1 MVGLEFQVH
10 LYRLLHLMPNF
21 MLQLG
26 ALKLNSTAVIVSFRS
41 VVFWNNFEI
50 SVSVKRNRVVSA
62 PVLLKCCFKIQLLL
76 INAPLKTNISTEK

>member
-10 LYRLLHLMPNF
+10 LYRLPHLTSNF

-26 ALKLNSTAVIVSFRS
+26 ALELNSTAVSFRS

-50 SVSVKRNRVVSA
+50 SVSVKRNRVVSVF
-62 PVLLKCCFKIQLLL
+62 VLLKCVSRFSYC
-76 INAPLKTNISTEK
+76 